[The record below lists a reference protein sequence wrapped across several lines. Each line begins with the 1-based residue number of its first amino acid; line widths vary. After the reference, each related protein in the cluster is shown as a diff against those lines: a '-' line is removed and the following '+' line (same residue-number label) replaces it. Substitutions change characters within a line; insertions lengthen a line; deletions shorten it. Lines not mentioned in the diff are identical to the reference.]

1 MDVDSEFVPLWQKAA
16 KRVVWNAIHTLQQDL
31 EGFVGYHEDNM
42 KESDIIAVC
51 AEAEKA
57 KELLQVLYSGMP

>member
-16 KRVVWNAIHTLQQDL
+16 KRVVWQAIHTLQQDL
-31 EGFVGYHEDNM
+31 EGFVAYHEEHM
-42 KESDIIAVC
+42 KEQDIIAVC

-57 KELLQVLYSGMP
+57 KDLLSLLYQGMP